1 MNWRYLLL
9 AIALLAGLASGP
21 SSLESAAASEPPIG
35 WGSLAFMFF
44 GSVVALPLVLGF
56 QALVGKAKALRWG
69 WSLFLLGAVYFTA
82 SGVAALVAALIGP
95 GLVPHSFLF
104 LALGVAMFLGL
115 GIVKALFAS
124 KFADG
129 V

>member
-9 AIALLAGLASGP
+9 AIALLAGFASGP
-21 SSLESAAASEPPIG
+21 SSLESAAASRPPID
-35 WGSLAFMFF
+35 WGSLVFLFL
-44 GSVVALPLVLGF
+44 GSLVALPVLLGF
-56 QALVGKAKALRWG
+56 QALLGKAKALRWG
-69 WSLFLLGAVYFTA
+69 WSLFLFCAVYFTA
-82 SGVAALVAALIGP
+82 SGFAALVVAFIGP

-104 LALGVAMFLGL
+104 LVLGVAMLLGL
-115 GIVKALFAS
+115 GVIKALFAS